1 MIELCN
7 NIKVNGIVLII
18 GISIIV
24 FLIVFT
30 YIAGENNKFFSNKM
44 LFWNKNCNPIFWVIA
59 VTSFNIFRK
68 IKIKSSFIN
77 NISKYSLLIYIIHEN
92 ILLRNYIRPYI
103 LHLIYNI
110 LGYKYIIVWVV
121 LLSIVIFA
129 FSLLIGII
137 YRVLFGKIIEKLAG
151 KMIVLIDKIY
161 KKYEKIES
169 DDVYVDCYAIYFN
182 EKQSNAIESQ
192 INSDENWTKKPFN
205 EKIINKYK
213 KVNVNNFE
221 NSYYYLIEF
230 DKNYNAIETNREIL
244 DNKPIEWYKSAIYDS
259 DNKTLYYYYR
269 HYEK

>member
-1 MIELCN
+1 MEKKVISV
-7 NIKVNGIVLII
+7 IKAIFVDLLIVVAIMFIYPLE
-18 GISIIV
+18 SIIMS
-24 FLIVFT
+24 IGMS
-30 YIAGENNKFFSNKM
+30 IFSNSSSDKD
-44 LFWNKNCNPIFWVIA
+44 L
-59 VTSFNIFRK
+59 
-68 IKIKSSFIN
+68 IKGFGNVRI
-77 NISKYSLLIYIIHEN
+77 EN
-92 ILLRNYIRPYI
+92 
-103 LHLIYNI
+103 
-110 LGYKYIIVWVV
+110 
-121 LLSIVIFA
+121 
-129 FSLLIGII
+129 
-137 YRVLFGKIIEKLAG
+137 
-151 KMIVLIDKIY
+151 Y